1 MSTRPFGFVRKLPS
15 GRFQASYVG
24 PDSNRYNAPGT
35 FKTKTDARDW
45 LAIERASILAKT
57 WVSPVEEKAILAK
70 QEEQEAAATLPK
82 FKDYAE
88 RHIEVQTNHYGEL
101 LRESTK
107 ALYKRLLATK
117 LQPFHDLALDQVNSP
132 YITDW
137 WAASTK
143 NGERT
148 SASKAYKLL
157 SAVMKRAVEES
168 LLKANPC
175 KVKGAQ
181 SATSGRVVT
190 FPTPK
195 EVVLISEA
203 INSRYRELV
212 LIKAYSGLRF
222 GEITELRRKDLKKVA
237 IPTQNGSFIACYE
250 ISISRAVTLVGEKHV
265 VAAPKSR
272 AGVREIIVSSIITP
286 IIDAVLASI
295 SADPDTL
302 LFPAAEGGHQRHDVF
317 MNSWNPALKRV
328 GLEDSG
334 YTPHSLRHF
343 AGSEFAKTGANVA
356 EIKEWLGDSSTSAVM
371 RYVHSTNRTASLVQ
385 KMENAF

>member
-24 PDSNRYNAPGT
+24 PDSNRYNAPDT

-45 LAIERASILAKT
+45 LAVERSSILAKT

-70 QEEQEAAATLPK
+70 QAEKEAAATLPK

-107 ALYKRLLATK
+107 ALYKRLLTTK
-117 LQPFHDLALDQVNSP
+117 LKQFHDHTLDEIKTP
-132 YITDW
+132 DITDW

-148 SASKAYKLL
+148 SSSKAYKLL
-157 SAVMKRAVEES
+157 SAVMKRAVDES
-168 LLKANPC
+168 LLSSNPC

-181 SATSGRVVT
+181 SAISGRVVT
-190 FPTPK
+190 FPTPGQ
-195 EVVLISEA
+195 VALIANA
-203 INSRYRELV
+203 INTRYRELV
-212 LIKAYSGLRF
+212 LVKAYSGLRF
-222 GEITELRRKDLKKVA
+222 GEITELRRKDLQKVES
-237 IPTQNGSFIACYE
+237 IGVNGDLIACYQ
-250 ISISRAVTLVGEKHV
+250 ITVSRAVTLVGDKHI

-272 AGVREIIVSSIITP
+272 AGVRTVEVIEAITP
-286 IIDAVLASI
+286 VIEAVMVSI
-295 SADPDTL
+295 NSDPETL
-302 LFPAAEGGHQRHDVF
+302 LFPAAEGGHLRHDVF
-317 MNSWNPALKRV
+317 MNSWNPTLNRV

-334 YTPHSLRHF
+334 FTPHSLRHF

-356 EIKEWLGDSSTSAVM
+356 EIKDWLGDSSTSAVM
-371 RYVHSTNRTASLVQ
+371 RYVHPTNRTASLVQ
-385 KMENAF
+385 KMETAF